1 MDKIWANR
9 LVAGTKTWA
18 EMPAS
23 RRPGVKR
30 ELAKRVAEEEITAAQ
45 YKEITGASGRWLP
58 ADESRRQCAHRN
70 NPECSCRPYAPE

>member
-30 ELAKRVAEEEITAAQ
+30 ELAKRVAEGDITAED
-45 YKEITGASGRWLP
+45 YKRITQ
-58 ADESRRQCAHRN
+58 E
-70 NPECSCRPYAPE
+70 PYSE